1 MTGFFISGRSLAGQ
15 FSEDPAEIRRRL
27 KTGHGAD
34 LLDCYP
40 AVFRQNSLG
49 NRDRGAVLVLYR
61 RYAGRHLELVMKI
74 RAAEPALSRDLIY
87 RQLPAAVFVDELYLS
102 RLRAVKSCQ
111 AHRCRRR
118 SL

>member
-15 FSEDPAEIRRRL
+15 FSENPAEIRRRL

-49 NRDRGAVLVLYR
+49 NRDRGAVLVFYR
-61 RYAGRHLELVMKI
+61 RYAGRHFELVMKI

-87 RQLPAAVFVDELYLS
+87 RQLPAAVFID
-102 RLRAVKSCQ
+102 
-111 AHRCRRR
+111 
-118 SL
+118 